1 MNHKD
6 DIDKTDIL
14 VRAGPGTGK
23 TENIIQKII
32 RLVEDENVDP
42 SKILCIT
49 YTNSAVKEITERLSE
64 RLGNKSYDVEV
75 HTFHSFALSKL
86 DQDNFKMIDDSV
98 KKFIIYRL
106 LIDRKVFNYSGDF
119 IKTNLLTSI
128 ISMIDYIRC
137 YDITVDKIKEHKTQ
151 IISYLNQLSKKELG
165 SYKIDDYERF
175 LNHLVN
181 VYQDYEVFKQDK
193 GYYDYSDMLYLFIKE
208 HEHTVFDYDYVFVDE
223 LQDANI
229 LEAKV
234 ARIAANKFNK
244 EHHTRFYLVGDAK
257 QSIFGFQGGSL
268 VNFREFSEECKVE
281 ELKQNYRSCQE
292 IIDYSAEF
300 METNSGNL
308 QMINEAKKLE
318 SDNDCRGE
326 VYYKLINNDD
336 RNLVIK
342 HIITKNKGREIGI
355 ITRTNQ
361 QAEDISHY
369 LSENDIEHYCSTPK
383 LGSLIVKEGIINLL
397 DSLFHIDDP
406 QKLVNGVSSPFSG
419 VNMAELIKVYTVNRR
434 KNSKGYEVG
443 VRFDD
448 IKNNKNFSKF
458 IEMVELVN
466 FAPGKEHDF
475 AKNLKT
481 LFEKYILPVSVAF
494 GEEGIISTVKLYNA
508 VLKYYEQIE
517 IIKPNDIL
525 LYLHLVDV
533 SEQRESGKKK
543 ISVTTVHK
551 SKGLA
556 YDVVIYLPSPT
567 QSGYKLIENTEH
579 AILSSITPA
588 YDKDEINEESVRV
601 DYVAFTR
608 ARYKLFVLLSD
619 NGRTKKFK
627 EKYILNTAEEYD
639 YIPISNGEAVRDD
652 IELSYASLFSEMIG
666 YLNNKRDID
675 SLVKTVRA
683 FKVDK
688 NEWIK
693 QLITDKL
700 RNGFKTLSYSSL
712 TSPPIDIFIN
722 KVLGISGESTEAL
735 DLGSNVHKFYEQ
747 MYMNNRKAVTDDEML
762 WKKQWDECVD
772 TLKMSDPNIEQISAE
787 EKINVGSEGIK
798 DIFGFRPDWA
808 ERLTGKIDAVFKG
821 DRLWIIDYKTS
832 KKPKNSNYTMQ
843 LIFYKE
849 LYARKH
855 NISID
860 DLDAAI
866 FYVLLRDTV
875 NDKNGSPVYS
885 TDVKTIKRHSK
896 TIENKR
902 KELIENL
909 KRIDSY
915 IQNPDVFI
923 ADLEDDLNKDFG
935 RVQYRDLVARFIE
948 EYKRSM
954 N

>member
-1 MNHKD
+1 MED
-6 DIDKTDIL
+6 RLI
-14 VRAGPGTGK
+14 RAGPGTGK
-23 TENIIQKII
+23 TENIIQNII
-32 RLVEDENVDP
+32 RLVEDEKVDP

-64 RLGNKSYDVEV
+64 RLKSKSYDIEV

-98 KKFIIYRL
+98 KRFVIYRL
-106 LIDRKVFNYSGDF
+106 LIDRKVFNYGEDY

-128 ISMIDYIRC
+128 ISMIDYIKC
-137 YDITVDKIKEHKTQ
+137 YGITVDKIKKHKKQ

-165 SYKIDDYERF
+165 SYKVDDYERF

-181 VYQDYEVFKQDK
+181 VYQGYEIFKQDK
-193 GYYDYSDMLYLFIKE
+193 GYYDYTDMLYLFIKE

-234 ARIAANKFNK
+234 ARIAANKFNR

-308 QMINEAKKLE
+308 QMINEAKKLK

-336 RNLVIK
+336 KNLIIR
-342 HIITKNKGREIGI
+342 HIITKNKGKEIGI
-355 ITRTNQ
+355 ITRTNS
-361 QAEDISHY
+361 QAEEISHY

-434 KNSKGYEVG
+434 KNSKGYPVD
-443 VRFDD
+443 VKFDD
-448 IKNNKNFSKF
+448 IKDNKNFSKF
-458 IEMVELVN
+458 VDMAELVN
-466 FAPGKEHDF
+466 FAPDDERDF

-508 VLKYYEQIE
+508 VLKYYEQID

-533 SEQRESGKKK
+533 SEQRESSKKK

-556 YDVVIYLPSPT
+556 YDVVIYLPSST

-627 EKYILNTAEEYD
+627 ERYILSTAEEYD
-639 YIPISNGEAVRDD
+639 YNPVDKEEAIMTDV
-652 IELSYASLFSEMIG
+652 ELSYASLFSEMIG
-666 YLNNKRDID
+666 YLNNKDIE
-675 SLVKTVRA
+675 SLVRA
-683 FKVDK
+683 VESFKVDR

-712 TSPPIDIFIN
+712 TSPPIDILIN

-747 MYMNNRKAVTDDEML
+747 MYMNDRTAVNDDERL

-772 TLKMSDPNIEQISAE
+772 TLKMLDPNIEQISAE
-787 EKINVGSEGIK
+787 EKINLGSEGIR

-821 DRLWIIDYKTS
+821 DSLWIIDYKTS
-832 KKPKNSNYTMQ
+832 KTSKNSNYTMQ

-849 LYARKH
+849 LYAQKY

-860 DLDAAI
+860 DLNAAI

-875 NDKNGSPVYS
+875 NDENGSPVYS
-885 TDVKTIKRHSK
+885 TDVKTIKKHSK

-902 KELIENL
+902 QAFIENL

-915 IQNPDVFI
+915 IQNPDMFI
-923 ADLEDDLNKDFG
+923 ADLEGDLNNHFG

-948 EYKRSM
+948 EYKRSVSE
-954 N
+954 